1 MKNKKVKKQDIDE
14 DDLNP
19 IIEVKPKKK
28 EKTHYVDNKK
38 FFAEMVLWKGLVK
51 EALESGEEKKPPVTE
66 YIGRCFLEIAENLAR
81 KPNFMNYHFKE
92 DMIGDGIENCLL
104 YCSNFN
110 PEKSTNPFS
119 YFTQIIYYAFL
130 RRIQKEKKQNYVKYK
145 FLESQD
151 TKGEC
156 SKYLKFIGISDDEHE
171 HYKTI
176 DDEKT
181 KKVRKKRKGK
191 TLENFMEE

>member
-1 MKNKKVKKQDIDE
+1 MKNKKVKKQDVDE

-104 YCSNFN
+104 CALMN
-110 PEKSTNPFS
+110 T
-119 YFTQIIYYAFL
+119 YFTP
-130 RRIQKEKKQNYVKYK
+130 NP
-145 FLESQD
+145 
-151 TKGEC
+151 
-156 SKYLKFIGISDDEHE
+156 
-171 HYKTI
+171 
-176 DDEKT
+176 
-181 KKVRKKRKGK
+181 
-191 TLENFMEE
+191 